1 MAFDVNEFISIKPIV
16 DQLNQ
21 NPNSKIKISK
31 SQSRVL
37 ANMPEDKFN
46 SFLDLMRRPF
56 SQPNPPTN
64 SPIFIQNIEAIQST
78 RDQRLA
84 ARVNNP
90 GFVKAARMK
99 QEKEETRRFT
109 SNFVRSQKEAVDF
122 LKQEEKPF
130 NFLNKPY
137 FKRGDLGLRQ
147 SIENDQL
154 FRKEL
159 SLNRK
164 RISRS
169 KRGLPPMVEGMEQ
182 LGLPMRAQDKL
193 RGPIQK
199 ALDLEVFKSY
209 PGLVTQSDELTSAS
223 IAEGRSVRL
232 GDITKPFPHAPMSL
246 ENPLYKI
253 DEDILSKSERQNR
266 YMWRNLL
273 EKEKQYQSKIEAR
286 RFGKSVEEMLE
297 EEKLFIKNYEE
308 FDRFR
313 SGDTRFMDST
323 RRMPPMLDRPTINQP
338 LTNIG
343 AEKRLD
349 SFRRAQQARVSTQG
363 GQNTPIQQASSVTP
377 PPRTSSRVAQML
389 GEDTVRAA
397 SVIHSSKMNYATV
410 GLAGMAA
417 VFGIASASRQRAN
430 MEQEI
435 QSRF

>member
-56 SQPNPPTN
+56 GQPNPPTN
-64 SPIFIQNIEAIQST
+64 SSIFIQNMEAIQST

-84 ARVNNP
+84 ARVNNS
-90 GFVKAARMK
+90 GFLKAARLK
-99 QEKEETRRFT
+99 QEKEEARKIT
-109 SNFVRSQKEAVDF
+109 SNFIGSQKEAVDF
-122 LKQEEKPF
+122 LKQEKKPL
-130 NFLNKPY
+130 NFLNKP
-137 FKRGDLGLRQ
+137 
-147 SIENDQL
+147 
-154 FRKEL
+154 
-159 SLNRK
+159 
-164 RISRS
+164 
-169 KRGLPPMVEGMEQ
+169 
-182 LGLPMRAQDKL
+182 
-193 RGPIQK
+193 
-199 ALDLEVFKSY
+199 
-209 PGLVTQSDELTSAS
+209 
-223 IAEGRSVRL
+223 
-232 GDITKPFPHAPMSL
+232 H
-246 ENPLYKI
+246 
-253 DEDILSKSERQNR
+253 
-266 YMWRNLL
+266 
-273 EKEKQYQSKIEAR
+273 QSKIEAR